1 MTNKYAVHHKSHDLV
16 AHNRNILHGLKNFMG
31 MSPSDARHYLSSL
44 KKRGRI
50 LAIAALYYFSNIH
63 KRDGYKYIIGPID
76 IKIVARLPPS
86 AFEIVEYAGK
96 MMPRNVANRM
106 YDMFTDVL
114 RSYAQ
119 SLRIDPDLLPL
130 TTNTFL
136 NGIQGR
142 MTSSA

>member
-1 MTNKYAVHHKSHDLV
+1 MS
-16 AHNRNILHGLKNFMG
+16 

-44 KKRGRI
+44 KKRERT
-50 LAIAALYYFSNIH
+50 LAIAALHYFSNIH
-63 KRDGYKYIIGPID
+63 KGDGYKYIIGPID
-76 IKIVARLPPS
+76 IRIVARLPPS
-86 AFEIVEYAGK
+86 AFEMVEYAGK
-96 MMPRNVANRM
+96 MVPRNVANRM

-119 SLRIDPDLLPL
+119 SLRINPDSLPL
-130 TTNTFL
+130 STNTFL